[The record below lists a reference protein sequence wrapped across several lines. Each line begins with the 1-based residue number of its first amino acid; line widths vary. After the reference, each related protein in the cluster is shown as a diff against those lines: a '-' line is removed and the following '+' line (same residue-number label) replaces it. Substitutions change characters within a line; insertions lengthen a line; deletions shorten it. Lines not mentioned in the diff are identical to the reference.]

1 MVSRKGRRL
10 HALARLGP
18 GILGLIALG
27 NCPAFA
33 QGFTAAL
40 SGVVRDASGAVVPNA
55 TITLK
60 HIETGLTR
68 TVKTNGDGSYKVPSL
83 PVGPYELTVEK
94 PGFRQLRRGTN
105 LSVAV
110 EAEVDLTLEVGNVVQ
125 QATVTE
131 QPPLVNTTLSSTSG
145 LISAQQVKDLPLNGR
160 SFDQLLTLNTG
171 TVNNSSNTFNWTG
184 FSVAGKRPESNR
196 FVLNGVDY
204 VSDNATGVFITP
216 SGSSG
221 QLLGVEA
228 VREYNVVGHT
238 YGAEYGKRAGGQIT
252 VVTTSGTNQWH
263 GSAFEYLRN
272 SALDA
277 RNFFDNTKGAPP
289 FKRNQFGGSLGG
301 PLKKDKA
308 FLFGNY
314 EGFRQRLA
322 VSSVAIVPS
331 AQARQGLLPN
341 ASGVYVPVPNLQRGM
356 LPFFRYFPEPTG
368 PELLRDGLPTGTAYF
383 YGNPRQKVREDF
395 GLVRFDYTLSAKDS
409 FSLNYTLD
417 DGERAAPPENPIF
430 VTNTTNISQTLSV
443 QETHVFSPTVLNVA
457 MFGLSRGEGT
467 SETPPLEPF
476 PEDLVFLQGGR
487 TANPGAITIGGG
499 ALTTVAAAIVATNGA
514 NPFYNNRRYYTW
526 SDDLH
531 VMKGKHT
538 LRAGVWFQR
547 VEQNQY
553 SSGQANAGTVS
564 YPTLLAFL
572 QDAPTQFIVNPNP
585 IPLYYRSTEAAW
597 YIQDEIKLKPNLTLR
612 LGLRKEMTTGWNEA
626 NGRASNYN
634 LDRNGVIL
642 TEPFIGHSAL
652 LENNA
657 RALWQPR
664 VAVAWDPSGT
674 GRWAVRAGFG
684 IHHDLQD
691 NLGIRIGANPPFNA
705 RLTIQGQPLLSI
717 IPIVAG
723 TQPPPS
729 CTAES
734 QLQPPACSIFAP
746 GGVDPAMR
754 TPTIQQWSLTVERAV
769 TQDLMLQVSYV
780 GSESYHLQ
788 AAMNRNLARPLVCA
802 DPAGC
807 LSGGIR
813 PANQAGRVPQGT
825 TYVPSTPGRRANP
838 FVGPTLTWYFV
849 GTSGYHSANFSLL
862 QRSRAGVA
870 FKINYTFSKVLD
882 INSATSIATQ
892 NQPST
897 ILNPFD
903 LKFNRGLAS
912 FSLKH
917 QFNANFSYE
926 LPFGRGRRFG
936 GGSRGW
942 VEKLI
947 GGWQWNGILNVQSG
961 FPFTPTVGSNSSGS
975 GDTQNPDV
983 PNWNPSFNGPVIL
996 GKAEQWFDPKAFS
1009 MPLAGTFGN
1018 AGRSSLIGPGLT
1030 NLDTSLFKKF
1040 SINEKWSLQF
1050 RAETFNLFNH
1060 ANLDPPNSV
1069 VFSGN
1074 NYSGSAG
1081 VITETATT
1089 SRQIQFALKLLF

>member
-1 MVSRKGRRL
+1 
-10 HALARLGP
+10 LGT
-18 GILGLIALG
+18 GILGLVALG
-27 NCPAFA
+27 NCLAFA
-33 QGFTAAL
+33 QGFTATL
-40 SGVVRDASGAVVPNA
+40 SGVVHDGSGSVVPKT
-55 TITLK
+55 TITVK
-60 HIETGLTR
+60 HAETGLTR
-68 TVKTNGDGSYKVPSL
+68 MAETNINGSFKVPYL
-83 PVGPYELTVEK
+83 PVGPYELIAEK
-94 PGFRQLRRGTN
+94 PGFKQLRRATN
-105 LSVAV
+105 LSVGV
-110 EAEVDLTLEVGNVVQ
+110 EAEVNLTLDVGDVVEHTTVSE
-125 QATVTE
+125 QA
-131 QPPLVNTTLSSTSG
+131 PLVNSTLSPTSG

-171 TVNNSSNTFNWTG
+171 TVNNSSNTFNWTA
-184 FSVAGKRPESNR
+184 FSVAGNRPESNR
-196 FVLNGVDY
+196 FAINGVDY
-204 VSDNATGVFITP
+204 VGDNATGAFITP

-238 YGAEYGKRAGGQIT
+238 YGAEYGKRGGGQIT

-277 RNFFDNTKGAPP
+277 RNFFDNTKGVPP

-331 AQARQGLLPN
+331 AQARQGFLPN
-341 ASGVYVPVPNLQRGM
+341 ASGVYVPVLNLQRGM

-395 GLVRFDYTLSAKDS
+395 GLVRFDYTLSVKDS
-409 FSLNYTLD
+409 FSTNHTID
-417 DGERAAPPENPIF
+417 NGERAAPPENPIF
-430 VTNTTNISQTLSV
+430 VTNTTSISQTVSL

-457 MFGLSRGEGT
+457 MFGLSRGDGT

-476 PEDLVFLQGGR
+476 PENLSFLVGGK
-487 TANPGAITIGGG
+487 AGNPGAITIGGG
-499 ALTTVAAAIVATNGA
+499 GLTTVAAAIVATNGA
-514 NPFYNNRRYYTW
+514 NPFYNNRRYYTG
-526 SDDLH
+526 SDDLC
-531 VMKGKHT
+531 VVKGKHN
-538 LRAGVWFQR
+538 LRTGVWLQR

-564 YPTLLAFL
+564 YPTLMAFL

-585 IPLYYRSTEAAW
+585 IPLYYRSTEAAA

-612 LGLRKEMTTGWNEA
+612 LGLRNEMTTGWNEA
-626 NGRASNYN
+626 NGHASNYG

-642 TEPFIGHSAL
+642 TEPFISHSAL

-664 VAVAWDPSGT
+664 VAVVWDPTST

-754 TPTIQQWSLTVERAV
+754 TPTIQQWSLTLERAI
-769 TQDLMLQVSYV
+769 TQDLMLQLSYV

-788 AAMNRNLARPLVCA
+788 AAMNRNMARPLVCA

-813 PANQAGRVPQGT
+813 PANQAVRVPQGT
-825 TYVPSTPGRRANP
+825 TYLPSTPGRRANP
-838 FVGPTLTWYFV
+838 FVGPALGWYYV
-849 GTSGYHSANFSLL
+849 GTSSYHSANVSLA
-862 QRSRAGVA
+862 QRSRAGLT
-870 FKINYTFSKVLD
+870 FKTNYTFSKVLD
-882 INSATSIATQ
+882 INSAISIATQ

-903 LKFNRGLAS
+903 LKLNRGLAS
-912 FSLKH
+912 FSLRH

-926 LPFGRGRRFG
+926 LPFGSGRRFG
-936 GGSRGW
+936 GAAHGW
-942 VEKLI
+942 VGTLI

-961 FPFTPTVGSNSSGS
+961 FPFTPIVGSNSSGT

-983 PNWNPSFNGPVIL
+983 PNQNPDFNGSVIL
-996 GKAEQWFDPKAFS
+996 GKVEQWFDPKAFS

-1018 AGRSSLIGPGLT
+1018 AGRGSFVGPGLT
-1030 NLDTSLFKKF
+1030 CVDTSLFKKF
-1040 SINEKWSLQF
+1040 RINEKWSLQF
-1050 RAETFNLFNH
+1050 RAEAFNVFNH
-1060 ANLDPPNSV
+1060 ANFDTPNSV

-1089 SRQIQFALKLLF
+1089 SRQIQFAMKVLF